1 MTGVQV
7 ENLRRGATVLTDPL
21 RAPRVRS
28 EQGARGAEG
37 TDMLAAGQGRGH
49 ALGTEEEGGQQALF

>member
-1 MTGVQV
+1 M

-37 TDMLAAGQGRGH
+37 TEVLGAGQGSGH
-49 ALGTEEEGGQQALF
+49 GLGTEEEGERQALF